1 MYKKTLA
8 VLLVVLM
15 LVMGGVKIKAE
26 SCEVIDTRT
35 YRNCEGNNCYKN
47 KSTSAHYIV
56 QVNTILRCWDNGG
69 REYITEEP
77 GGRQN
82 SGCC

>member
-15 LVMGGVKIKAE
+15 LVMGGARIKAE
-26 SCEVIDTRT
+26 SCEATGTRT
-35 YRNCEGNNCYKN
+35 YRNCEGDNCYKN
-47 KSTSAHYIV
+47 GSTSPHYIV

-69 REYITEEP
+69 REYTTESK
-77 GGRQN
+77 GGRVK